1 MVELARKLGISP
13 AEYLEGEKVA
23 GVRHQYVD
31 GGRYQGA

>member
-1 MVELARKLGISP
+1 MVELARKLAL

-23 GVRHQYVD
+23 RVRHQYVD